1 MPSFF
6 MKLINECGGD
16 WNGSRNYFSR
26 WNALVLASLPGVEMT
41 GMEDMYLWAFFT
53 VGMLAAV
60 QWLPMPG
67 SGDS

>member
-1 MPSFF
+1 
-6 MKLINECGGD
+6 
-16 WNGSRNYFSR
+16 
-26 WNALVLASLPGVEMT
+26 
-41 GMEDMYLWAFFT
+41 MEDMYLWAFFT